1 MSEKETHLKN
11 EYIAQ
16 RTMLYEKA
24 LSGVCSPLERTRETL
39 LWRGFL
45 VLNIKNKLYLSAGS
59 PDDDLYMLRQ
69 FKLPVSK
76 LRDHFYP
83 HRGYVMNDDFLPA
96 ADAENTI
103 PHRDFLAEIEP
114 VTDENILKNLFVAPP
129 VTMGM
134 CGSNEFS
141 GWANNGDW
149 ESFQE
154 LRFGRKVPVEV
165 LDLGVA
171 LLVKTL
177 SLLGL
182 DTVVS
187 CEGHS
192 PWEIRGWRFKYAEG
206 SDYRKESDHGDDVPT
221 ISLSSEYHLKWAKHI
236 LPKFLPV
243 NDPFVKQW
251 EFQEG
256 SSWFDKKWRL
266 APVGS
271 ITGPDSKFE
280 VFRHIQRLC
289 RGILDSHLDD
299 SGRYDM
305 ENSLAHKVREAKR
318 KLTSPRDLDHP
329 DLAL

>member
-24 LSGVCSPLERTRETL
+24 LSGVCGPLERTRETL

-45 VLNIKNKLYLSAGS
+45 VLNIKNNLYLSAGS
-59 PDDDLYMLRQ
+59 PHDDLDMLRQ
-69 FKLPVSK
+69 FKLPVIK

-83 HRGYVMNDDFLPA
+83 HSGYVMNDDFLPA
-96 ADAENTI
+96 AVADTPF

-114 VTDENILKNLFVAPP
+114 VTDESILKNLFVAPP
-129 VTMGM
+129 VSRGL

-141 GWANNGDW
+141 GWANKGDW
-149 ESFQE
+149 ESFQD

-165 LDLGVA
+165 LELGVA

-182 DTVVS
+182 DTCMS
-187 CEGHS
+187 CEGHNYEKAS
-192 PWEIRGWRFKYAEG
+192 DG
-206 SDYRKESDHGDDVPT
+206 SDDVPT
-221 ISLSSEYHLKWAKHI
+221 ISLSSEYHLKWARHI
-236 LPKFLPV
+236 LPKMLPV
-243 NDPFVKQW
+243 DDPFVKQW

-256 SSWFDKKWRL
+256 GNSWMDYKWRL

-271 ITGPDSKFE
+271 ITSPDSKFE

-289 RGILDSHLDD
+289 RGILDSHLDET
-299 SGRYDM
+299 GHYDM

-318 KLTSPRDLDHP
+318 KLTSPRDLDNP
-329 DLAL
+329 NLAI

>member
-187 CEGHS
+187 CEGTVLKFGVGVS
-192 PWEIRGWRFKYAEG
+192 NTPKEAIIE
-206 SDYRKESDHGDDVPT
+206 ESDHGDDVPT
-221 ISLSSEYHLKWAKHI
+221 ISLSSEYLKWPNTFCLNFCLSMI
-236 LPKFLPV
+236 L
-243 NDPFVKQW
+243 
-251 EFQEG
+251 
-256 SSWFDKKWRL
+256 
-266 APVGS
+266 
-271 ITGPDSKFE
+271 
-280 VFRHIQRLC
+280 C
-289 RGILDSHLDD
+289 
-299 SGRYDM
+299 
-305 ENSLAHKVREAKR
+305 
-318 KLTSPRDLDHP
+318 
-329 DLAL
+329 